1 MKTAN
6 NQYLNDRY
14 DSNLIQSL
22 NEKQTKETIIVFQ
35 CAECGTNYF
44 FPPTRCKQVNCNN
57 IHFKPII
64 VSGVEKE
71 KIYSGF

>member
-1 MKTAN
+1 MKIAS
-6 NQYLNDRY
+6 NQYLNDRF
-14 DSNLIQSL
+14 DINPTQSFD
-22 NEKQTKETIIVFQ
+22 EKQTTETLIVFQ